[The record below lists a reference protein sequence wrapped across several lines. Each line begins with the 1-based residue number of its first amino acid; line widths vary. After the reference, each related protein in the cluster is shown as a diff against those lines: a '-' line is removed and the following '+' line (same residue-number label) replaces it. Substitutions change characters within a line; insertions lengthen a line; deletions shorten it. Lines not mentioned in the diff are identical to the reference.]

1 MVLPRVKWE
10 HGGKATASDAIQYR
24 YLKTH
29 LCVYTSVFVKS
40 DCGSQSSLHNM
51 GPGAMTQ
58 IIRSGSKYL

>member
-1 MVLPRVKWE
+1 M
-10 HGGKATASDAIQYR
+10 GTASDAIQYR
-24 YLKTH
+24 YLKTPFV
-29 LCVYTSVFVKS
+29 CVYTSVFVRS